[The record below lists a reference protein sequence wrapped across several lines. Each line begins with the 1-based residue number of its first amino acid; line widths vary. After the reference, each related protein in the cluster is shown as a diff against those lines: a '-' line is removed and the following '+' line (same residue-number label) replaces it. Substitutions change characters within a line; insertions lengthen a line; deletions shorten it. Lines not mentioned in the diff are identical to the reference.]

1 MSCVQVESNITLSGK
16 LTAGQTG
23 EWREERGVEGWGNL
37 TDIDITLFVSIAT
50 ISSINR
56 NIYCTGLYEDQCPS
70 LSQQSYECQAPFW
83 LSEELKEVQS
93 VDQRFL

>member
-1 MSCVQVESNITLSGK
+1 ME
-16 LTAGQTG
+16 
-23 EWREERGVEGWGNL
+23 REERGVEGWGNL

-56 NIYCTGLYEDQCPS
+56 NIYCPGLYEDQCPS

-83 LSEELKEVQS
+83 LSEELKEFQS
-93 VDQRFL
+93 VVFPSLSFFKRLSSGLPF

>member
-23 EWREERGVEGWGNL
+23 EYRERVEEGWGNL

-56 NIYCTGLYEDQCPS
+56 NIYCPGL
-70 LSQQSYECQAPFW
+70 
-83 LSEELKEVQS
+83 
-93 VDQRFL
+93 